1 VLLLLVVGLAFGA
14 GPHGPLPVGGGVGAG
29 AADGV
34 GGAVVLPGQPDDRVA
49 VVLPA
54 GGDRDA
60 GTERQGGL
68 AVADG
73 LAAEGVAVSAGT
85 PKPGLSRSKASSA
98 ALKQN
103 KE

>member
-1 VLLLLVVGLAFGA
+1 LGA
-14 GPHGPLPVGGGVGAG
+14 GGL
-29 AADGV
+29 DGV
-34 GGAVVLPGQPDDRVA
+34 GHAVVLAGLPDDRVA
-49 VVLPA
+49 VVLA
-54 GGDRDA
+54 GVMHGHPHA
-60 GTERQGGL
+60 EGERGL

-73 LAAEGVAVSAGT
+73 LASEGVAVSAGT